1 MLTDATALPLI
12 APATRNK
19 LMHKPTHIHTHT
31 HASQCAAGGALVWAR
46 AQTLEWVYG
55 WMDGWQFYCEFAQ
68 LTKNF
73 FMANKCFA
81 FSPFFCCLFLPFFAF
96 KLLFLIFVFAC
107 FFLVRLYLAII
118 CKHST
123 RSLCIRVFMCVSRGW
138 VCVCVWRTHSPDA
151 WLVRKMKM
159 VQKKRRQIKT
169 RI

>member
-81 FSPFFCCLFLPFFAF
+81 FSPFFLLSFFAFFRFQAFIFDFCVCLFLFGSPLFGYYLQAQHSVIMHTCVYVCFAW
-96 KLLFLIFVFAC
+96 V
-107 FFLVRLYLAII
+107 
-118 CKHST
+118 
-123 RSLCIRVFMCVSRGW
+123 G
-138 VCVCVWRTHSPDA
+138 VCVCVAHPLT
-151 WLVRKMKM
+151 
-159 VQKKRRQIKT
+159 RRMT
-169 RI
+169 C